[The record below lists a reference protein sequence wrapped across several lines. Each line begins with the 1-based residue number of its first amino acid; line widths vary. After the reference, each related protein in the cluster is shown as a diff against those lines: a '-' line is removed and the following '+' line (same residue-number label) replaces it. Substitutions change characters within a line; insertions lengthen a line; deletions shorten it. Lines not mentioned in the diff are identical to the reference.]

1 MILYYLINIALVV
14 VGGVFFMAGGIVS
27 YVSISQEK
35 KEWYIKKFWLG
46 IVVMVAGILLW
57 WLAGS
62 VYMGTFKF
70 PLLGE

>member
-14 VGGVFFMAGGIVS
+14 VGGVFYMAGGIVS
-27 YVSISQEK
+27 YVSISQEN
-35 KEWYIKKFWLG
+35 KEWFTFWLG
-46 IVVMVAGILLW
+46 IVVMAVGILLW